1 MNRRS
6 IPALI
11 VVLAALVGLVVA
23 GRDTEAR
30 PAPVF
35 SAPAGSWM
43 PSVTDIGA
51 LTGSWFCPGVP
62 ATGEDGVGG
71 AVVVSNRASDLL
83 EGRFAVLSPQG
94 VATEQ
99 AFTVAPW
106 SQSTIDV
113 DAFVTAAFASV
124 VVEID
129 GGQGFVE
136 QVATH
141 PAGESVAPCADDTS
155 SEWHL
160 ADGFTAGGSTETL
173 VLTNPYDDLVLADL
187 TFSTEAGF
195 SEPNA
200 FKGFSV
206 PPKSV
211 KVISIAELGNQD
223 EPIIAASVT
232 TRSGR
237 LVVGRAQHFTG
248 AGRLGYDMSLAA
260 PALREQWWFADGER
274 GEGITETFSIYNP
287 TDNDVSVTPFFL
299 GLPSEFEGGGFAQ
312 IVVPARQVVVF
323 KPFEGADDD
332 SADTD
337 SADTDSADSAHTDTD
352 GETEGHVEPESEFFT
367 TRLPNG
373 RHAVVFGTLSDPSI
387 VVERVLTRPVD
398 GTIATTVV
406 QGAPNRLDGFV
417 PNRWHIGIGPE
428 EPTEA
433 ALIVYNVD
441 QEQASITIEAVGP
454 GGPTAIPSLTDIP
467 LGPGAVITVDLVA
480 PDALGQE
487 LIVSASNRV
496 FIERSLDRGGDVSGR
511 SGSWALPASE
521 S

>member
-6 IPALI
+6 IPAFI
-11 VVLAALVGLVVA
+11 IVLAGMIALVVV
-23 GRDTEAR
+23 GRNTEEQ

-35 SAPAGSWM
+35 SSPAGTWM
-43 PSVTDIGA
+43 PSVTDIGS

-71 AVVVSNRASDLL
+71 SVVISNRASDVL
-83 EGRFAVLSPQG
+83 EGRFTVLSPEG
-94 VATEQ
+94 LAAEQ
-99 AFTVAPW
+99 SFSVGAW

-136 QVATH
+136 QVANH
-141 PAGESVAPCADDTS
+141 PAGDSVTPCADDTS

-173 VLTNPYDDLVLADL
+173 MLTNPYDDLVLTDL
-187 TFSTEAGF
+187 TFSTESGF

-211 KVISIAELGNQD
+211 KVISIAELGNRD
-223 EPIIAASVT
+223 EPIIAASIT

-248 AGRLGYDMSLAA
+248 AGRLGYDVSLAA
-260 PALREQWWFADGER
+260 PALRDQWWFADGER

-299 GLPSEFEGGGFAQ
+299 GLPLEFDGGGFAP
-312 IVVPARQVVVF
+312 IEVPARQVVVF
-323 KPFEGADDD
+323 APFEGADDAADATSD
-332 SADTD
+332 S
-337 SADTDSADSAHTDTD
+337 
-352 GETEGHVEPESEFFT
+352 GFFA
-367 TRLPNG
+367 TRIPNG
-373 RHAVVFGTLSDPSI
+373 RHAIVFSTLSDPSV
-387 VVERVLTRPVD
+387 VVERVLTRPF
-398 GTIATTVV
+398 GETIATSVV
-406 QGAPNRLDGFV
+406 QGAPPRPDGFV
-417 PNRWHIGIGPE
+417 ANRWHVGIGPT

-433 ALIVYNVD
+433 ALVVYNVD
-441 QEQASITIEAVGP
+441 QEQATITIEAVGP
-454 GGPTAIPSLTDIP
+454 GGPSAIPSLTDIP
-467 LGPGAVITVDLVA
+467 LGPGAVLTIDLVA

-487 LIVSASNRV
+487 LIVNASNRV
-496 FIERSLDRGGDVSGR
+496 FIERSLERGGELSGR
-511 SGSWALPASE
+511 SGSWALPASDF
-521 S
+521 

>member
-6 IPALI
+6 VPALI
-11 VVLAALVGLVVA
+11 LVLASLIGLGLVG
-23 GRDTEAR
+23 RNTEAR

-35 SAPAGSWM
+35 SSPAGSWM
-43 PSVTDIGA
+43 PSVTNIGA

-83 EGRFAVLSPQG
+83 EGRFTVLSPEG
-94 VATEQ
+94 VAAEQ
-99 AFTVAPW
+99 SFTVEPW
-106 SQSTIDV
+106 SQSTVDV

-136 QVATH
+136 QIATH
-141 PAGESVAPCADDTS
+141 PAGESIAPCADDTS

-173 VLTNPYDDLVLADL
+173 VLTNPYDDLVLTDL
-187 TFSTEAGF
+187 TFSTDAGF

-206 PPKSV
+206 PPNSV
-211 KVISIAELGNQD
+211 KVIPIAELGNRD
-223 EPIIAASVT
+223 EPIIAASIT

-274 GEGITETFSIYNP
+274 GDGITETFSIYNP

-299 GLPSEFEGGGFAQ
+299 GLPSEFDGGGFAQ
-312 IVVPARQVVVF
+312 IEVPARQVVEF
-323 KPFEGADDD
+323 KPFVGAFDD
-332 SADTD
+332 SADGD
-337 SADTDSADSAHTDTD
+337 ADGD
-352 GETEGHVEPESEFFT
+352 GESGPDFFT
-367 TRLPNG
+367 TRVPDG

-387 VVERVLTRPVD
+387 VVERVLTRSVD

-417 PNRWHIGIGPE
+417 PNRWHIGIGPD
-428 EPTEA
+428 EPTEE

-441 QEQASITIEAVGP
+441 QEQATITIEAVGP

-467 LGPGAVITVDLVA
+467 LGPGAVITIDLVA

-487 LIVSASNRV
+487 LIVNASNRV
-496 FIERSLDRGGDVSGR
+496 FIERSLDRGGDLSGR
-511 SGSWALPASE
+511 SGSWALPAFE
-521 S
+521 I

>member
-6 IPALI
+6 IPAFI
-11 VVLAALVGLVVA
+11 IVLAGMIALVVV
-23 GRDTEAR
+23 GRNTEER

-35 SAPAGSWM
+35 SSPAGTWM
-43 PSVTDIGA
+43 PSVTDIGS

-71 AVVVSNRASDLL
+71 SVVISNRASDVL
-83 EGRFAVLSPQG
+83 EGRFTVLSPEG
-94 VATEQ
+94 LAAEQ
-99 AFTVAPW
+99 SFSVGAW

-136 QVATH
+136 QVANH
-141 PAGESVAPCADDTS
+141 PAGDSVTPCADDTS

-173 VLTNPYDDLVLADL
+173 VLTNPYDDLVLTDL
-187 TFSTEAGF
+187 TFSTESGF

-211 KVISIAELGNQD
+211 KVISIAELGNRD

-248 AGRLGYDMSLAA
+248 AGRLGYDVSLAA
-260 PALREQWWFADGER
+260 PALRDQWWFADGER

-299 GLPSEFEGGGFAQ
+299 GLPLEFDGGGFAP
-312 IVVPARQVVVF
+312 IEVPARQVVVF
-323 KPFEGADDD
+323 APFEGADDAADAASD
-332 SADTD
+332 S
-337 SADTDSADSAHTDTD
+337 
-352 GETEGHVEPESEFFT
+352 GFFA
-367 TRLPNG
+367 TRIPNG
-373 RHAVVFGTLSDPSI
+373 RHAIVFSTLSDPSV
-387 VVERVLTRPVD
+387 VVERVLTRPF
-398 GTIATTVV
+398 GETIATSVV
-406 QGAPNRLDGFV
+406 QGAPPRPDGFV
-417 PNRWHIGIGPE
+417 ANRWHVGIGPT

-433 ALIVYNVD
+433 ALVVYNVD
-441 QEQASITIEAVGP
+441 QEQATITIEAVGP
-454 GGPTAIPSLTDIP
+454 GGPSAIPSLTDIP
-467 LGPGAVITVDLVA
+467 LGPGAVLTIDLVA

-487 LIVSASNRV
+487 LIVNASNRV
-496 FIERSLDRGGDVSGR
+496 FIERSLERGGELSGR
-511 SGSWALPASE
+511 SGSWALPASDF
-521 S
+521 